1 MLGGTA
7 SAAFTKNSS
16 ESTTGARWKRGRREF
31 TSVRCILYVKLQR
44 VSEETHKFP
53 STTKQ
58 LDAAISLWIAPTTG
72 VGISPLDHLSSR
84 LFAQSRS
91 PSMIINLAERAHNHN
106 WELDPVIR
114 SLLDTDFY
122 KLLMLQFIWKHFPN
136 TRVTFSLFNRHP
148 SVRMADMVHV
158 EELKVQLQHARGLR
172 FRKSELVWLAGNTFY
187 GKRGIFEPAFLEWL
201 ENGFRLSD
209 YQLRVRDGQIQ
220 LSFEGSWTET
230 TMWELYSLAIL
241 DELKTRAQLKMLSEF
256 GIDILYA
263 RAKTKLWNKIERLRG
278 VPGLS
283 VADFGTRRRHSF
295 LWQEYVVV
303 AMASNLGSNF
313 IGTSNAFLAHKH
325 DLEAIGTNAHE
336 IPMVM
341 AALAP
346 DDAELK
352 ASQYKVLELWQQTY
366 EGALRVMLPD
376 TFGTTQ
382 FLDNAPNWVA
392 DWTGQRVDS
401 KDPYIAGDEYI
412 EWLKAR
418 GRDPRE
424 KLLIASDTLDVDVIL
439 GLHAYFAG
447 KIAKHAA
454 RAEFRTAADFRDRNK
469 WTADR
474 RIRFSAGWGTL
485 LTNDFRGCNPNDGG
499 GFDPIGLICKVSSVE
514 GKPAVKLSDNY
525 AKALGSPEEIE
536 RYRRVFG
543 TVGVANGPLVA

>member
-1 MLGGTA
+1 
-7 SAAFTKNSS
+7 
-16 ESTTGARWKRGRREF
+16 
-31 TSVRCILYVKLQR
+31 
-44 VSEETHKFP
+44 
-53 STTKQ
+53 
-58 LDAAISLWIAPTTG
+58 
-72 VGISPLDHLSSR
+72 
-84 LFAQSRS
+84 
-91 PSMIINLAERAHNHN
+91 MIINLAERAHNHN

-136 TRVTFSLFNRHP
+136 THVEFSLFNRHP
-148 SVRMADMVHV
+148 AVRMADIVHI
-158 EELKVQLQHARGLR
+158 EEFKVQLQHVRGLH

-187 GKRGIFEPAFLEWL
+187 GRRGIFEPAFLEWL
-201 ENGFRLSD
+201 EKDFRLSD
-209 YQLRVRDGQIQ
+209 YQFRVRDGQIQ
-220 LSFEGSWTET
+220 LTFDGLWTAT
-230 TMWELYSLAIL
+230 TMWELYALAIL
-241 DELKTRAQLKMLSEF
+241 DELKTRAQLKTLSEF
-256 GIDILYA
+256 GLDILYA

-303 AMASNLGSNF
+303 AMAANLGSNF
-313 IGTSNAFLAHKH
+313 IGTSNAFFAHKH

-336 IPMVM
+336 IPMAL
-341 AALAP
+341 AALAE

-352 ASQYKVLELWQQTY
+352 ESQYKVLELWQQTY

-382 FLDNAPNWVA
+382 FLANAPDWVA
-392 DWTGQRVDS
+392 NWTGQRVDS

-424 KLLIASDTLDVDVIL
+424 KLLIASDTLDVDSIL
-439 GLHAYFAG
+439 GLQAYFGG
-447 KIAKHAA
+447 KIASGV
-454 RAEFRTAADFRDRNK
+454 TPADFRRATDFHDPNK

-485 LTNDFRGCNPNDGG
+485 LTNDFRGCNPNNGA

-525 AKALGSPEEIE
+525 SKALGPTSEID

-543 TVGVANGPLVA
+543 TTGIANAPLVA